1 MINTKKKSNSFVIY
15 ISSAIIAYYILISI
29 WPLFYNIYLSFG
41 MPYKHIIMLYG
52 VPGSGKTSTITAIA
66 SHFDCDIY
74 TIPITKELTDYGL
87 IDAFSYINDKEDK
100 KRIIV
105 LEDIDCMFD
114 GERKEGDD
122 NNMITLQALLNC
134 LDGHTCVEGTLLFMT
149 ANNPD
154 KSRSYLYLTRAKYT
168 ADQ

>member
-1 MINTKKKSNSFVIY
+1 MIKSVSINDKPLKNTSYEKEKLVSMVEEF
-15 ISSAIIAYYILISI
+15 
-29 WPLFYNIYLSFG
+29 FHEETRDIYLSFG

-52 VPGSGKTSTITAIA
+52 VPGSGKTSTITTIA

-149 ANNPD
+149 ANNPEKMD
-154 KSRSYLYLTRAKYT
+154 YYRHK
-168 ADQ
+168 

>member
-1 MINTKKKSNSFVIY
+1 M
-15 ISSAIIAYYILISI
+15 
-29 WPLFYNIYLSFG
+29 
-41 MPYKHIIMLYG
+41 
-52 VPGSGKTSTITAIA
+52 
-66 SHFDCDIY
+66 
-74 TIPITKELTDYGL
+74 

-149 ANNPD
+149 ANNPEKMDYAMIRSCRIDYKLELGYAD
-154 KSRSYLYLTRAKYT
+154 KYQTKSIFDTFLPKQSEHFKKFYQKISHLECTTVMLQEFLFYNRKCDNILEHM
-168 ADQ
+168 DQFMEIVDKNKPSELGSSKKDKNIYM